1 MGPCAAGLDRG
12 SATQQDPCQCQ
23 SRLREA
29 LGNGTL
35 SARWIAPRT
44 SCIAAD
50 SPTSSGSVTCC
61 SDRPDCVGACPATVR
76 ISSTAIA
83 RSRSKCSR
91 RPSPVAVRDRP
102 RVTIQPSGFA
112 GARIGTTRCS
122 PAPCTHG
129 SHPTSLDGSEG
140 RQYGQGTSGGVPW
153 VLKQGD
159 GGAGPKLAPHST
171 VLVVYI
177 ELACSNGPL
186 LKQPLWDT
194 KAE

>member
-1 MGPCAAGLDRG
+1 MGLCAAGLDRG
-12 SATQQDPCQCQ
+12 SATRRSLPVPVSP
-23 SRLREA
+23 SRST
-29 LGNGTL
+29 GNGTL

-129 SHPTSLDGSEG
+129 SHPTSLEGSEG

-159 GGAGPKLAPHST
+159 AAPVPSWRRT
-171 VLVVYI
+171 LPCWSY
-177 ELACSNGPL
+177 
-186 LKQPLWDT
+186 T
-194 KAE
+194 